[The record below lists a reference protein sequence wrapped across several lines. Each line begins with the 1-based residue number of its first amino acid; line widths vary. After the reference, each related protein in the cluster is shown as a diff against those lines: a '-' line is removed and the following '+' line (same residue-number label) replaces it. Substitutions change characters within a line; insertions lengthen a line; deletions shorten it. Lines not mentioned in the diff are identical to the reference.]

1 MPVKAGAVGPEGTGR
16 RDVISQDGE
25 IVAALRDI
33 PTTNLS
39 DALDK
44 LAIGGAMSGIR
55 ILDYGM
61 GRMAG
66 RARTILQG
74 PRRVGAEPQ
83 SSYVGHVRW
92 VDEML
97 QAGDVVVIGTTGD
110 IAASSWGYLLSL
122 RSEKKGAAGTIVDG
136 YVRDAGQLV
145 DLGYPI
151 FLRSI
156 GCPAG
161 TKFRVETLAIDQP
174 IQCGGVQVRPGDFL
188 VGDDSG
194 VVVIPEERA
203 AEVIDVAREI
213 QSWEREI
220 IDRHDHG
227 KFGL

>member
-1 MPVKAGAVGPEGTGR
+1 
-16 RDVISQDGE
+16 VIGQDE
-25 IVAALRDI
+25 ETIAALRDI

-44 LAIGGAMSGIR
+44 LGIGGAMSGIR
-55 ILDYGM
+55 ILDYSM

-74 PRRVGAEPQ
+74 PRHVGAEPQ
-83 SSYVGHVRW
+83 TSYVGHVRF

-97 QAGDVVVIGTTGD
+97 KAGDVVVIGVTGAID
-110 IAASSWGYLLSL
+110 ASSWGYLLSL
-122 RSEKKGAAGTIVDG
+122 RSRKRGAAGTIVDG
-136 YVRDAGQLV
+136 YVRDPAQLV

-161 TKFRVETLAIDQP
+161 TKLRAETLAIDQP
-174 IQCGGVQVRPGDFL
+174 IQCGGIQVRPGNFL

-194 VVVIPEERA
+194 VVVIPEECA
-203 AEVIDVAREI
+203 AEVIDVARKI

-220 IDRHDHG
+220 IDRHSP
-227 KFGL
+227 